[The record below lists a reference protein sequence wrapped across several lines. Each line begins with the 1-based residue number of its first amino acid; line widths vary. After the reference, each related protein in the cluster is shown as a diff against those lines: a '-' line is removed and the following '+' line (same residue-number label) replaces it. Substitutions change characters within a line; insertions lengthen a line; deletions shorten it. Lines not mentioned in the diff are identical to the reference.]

1 MTLKEQIQK
10 MFNVKRGGKPPYN
23 RLQLGAKIYEVLD
36 FKKNRVKYKG
46 RTKWQTDRT
55 SIEIIHRNVEEF
67 PYLSQ
72 EPKPFNIKLEELERT
87 ERYGYSAV
95 NFYNEK

>member
-1 MTLKEQIQK
+1 MTK
-10 MFNVKRGGKPPYN
+10 VKRGSKPPYT
-23 RLQLGAKIYEVLD
+23 RLQIGAKIYEVLD

-95 NFYNEK
+95 KFYSE

>member
-1 MTLKEQIQK
+1 MLK
-10 MFNVKRGGKPPYN
+10 VKRGSKPPYT
-23 RLQLGAKIYEVLD
+23 RLQIGAKIYEVLD

-55 SIEIIHRNVEEF
+55 SIEIIHRNVKEF

-72 EPKPFNIKLEELERT
+72 EPKSFNIKLEELERT
-87 ERYGYSAV
+87 DKYGYSAV
-95 NFYNEK
+95 KFYNE

>member
-1 MTLKEQIQK
+1 MLKQQIQQMTK
-10 MFNVKRGGKPPYN
+10 VKRGSKPPFTQ
-23 RLQLGAKIYEVLD
+23 LQIGGKIYKVLD

-46 RTKWQTDRT
+46 GFKWQTDRAA
-55 SIEIIHRNVEEF
+55 IEIIHTNVDDF

-87 ERYGYSAV
+87 EKYGYSEV
-95 NFYNEK
+95 KFFN

>member
-1 MTLKEQIQK
+1 MTK
-10 MFNVKRGGKPPYN
+10 VKRGSKPPFT
-23 RLQLGAKIYEVLD
+23 RLQIGAKIYEVLD

-55 SIEIIHRNVEEF
+55 SIEIIHRNVEAF

-72 EPKPFNIKLEELERT
+72 DPKPFNIKLEELERT

-95 NFYNEK
+95 KFYSE

>member
-1 MTLKEQIQK
+1 MLK
-10 MFNVKRGGKPPYN
+10 VKRGSKPPYT
-23 RLQLGAKIYEVLD
+23 RLQIGAKIYEVLD

-55 SIEIIHRNVEEF
+55 SIEIIHRNVKEF

-72 EPKPFNIKLEELERT
+72 SPKSFNIKLEELERT
-87 ERYGYSAV
+87 DKYGYSAV
-95 NFYNEK
+95 KFYNE